1 MTSPVWRDY
10 WAERSDGGHRSQAE
24 EFLHKEAAE
33 KLFHLGSGAA
43 LLDLGCGSAD
53 LLVYYAGAF
62 ARVVGAD
69 FSARMLAEAARR
81 VAARALAVELVEA
94 DDATIWDRV
103 TGTFD
108 RITAGQVVQY
118 LEPAQLERFL
128 QRARDRLATGGRVL
142 LFDVIDPRI
151 YTLSELGLFEPR
163 PALSRA
169 RRFLEVAVARLRRS
183 SHEVGYRYAGYE
195 LARIAERAG
204 FRCETVWSMYYEYRY
219 HAVLDPA

>member
-1 MTSPVWRDY
+1 M
-10 WAERSDGGHRSQAE
+10 
-24 EFLHKEAAE
+24 
-33 KLFHLGSGAA
+33 
-43 LLDLGCGSAD
+43 
-53 LLVYYAGAF
+53 YYAAAF

-69 FSARMLAEAARR
+69 FSPRMLAEAARR
-81 VAARALAVELVEA
+81 VADRALAIELVEA
-94 DDATIWDRV
+94 DDATVWERV

-118 LEPAQLERFL
+118 LEPVQLERFL
-128 QRARDRLATGGRVL
+128 DRARGRLASGGRVI

-151 YTLSELGLFEPR
+151 YALSELGLFER
-163 PALSRA
+163 QPALARA
-169 RRFLEVAVARLRRS
+169 RRFLEVAFARMRRS
-183 SHEVGYRYAGYE
+183 PHEIGHRYAGYE